1 MCNGTSGLR
10 VVTVHVGVV
19 FDVVNSAGTRHG
31 LGGSAAQKCYLAST
45 VKHTAQELGGE
56 LLRNF
61 QILIVPVVKIWQQCL
76 QTASPYGDFILQ
88 APYWGVAPGPHW
100 GPWAIAPP
108 NENAWLCLWI

>member
-19 FDVVNSAGTRHG
+19 FDVVNNAGARHG

-76 QTASPYGDFILQ
+76 QTASPYGGLY
-88 APYWGVAPGPHW
+88 PPGPLL
-100 GPWAIAPP
+100 GRRPWTPLGALGYSAPK
-108 NENAWLCLWI
+108 